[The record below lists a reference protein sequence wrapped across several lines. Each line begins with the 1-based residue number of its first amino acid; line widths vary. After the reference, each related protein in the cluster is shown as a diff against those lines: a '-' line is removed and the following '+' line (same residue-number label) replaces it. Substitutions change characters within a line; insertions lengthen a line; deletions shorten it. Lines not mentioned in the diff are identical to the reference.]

1 MLAKDLDPFSSDIPR
16 ELAGRRAEEQMAFYL
31 KRQFQAHPDI
41 WVFNGLRFEYE
52 GIYSQI
58 DHLLLTKLGFFVV
71 ESKSVTTRVRVS
83 ETGEWE
89 RFVDGDWKGM
99 ASPLLQ
105 GEAQLLQLLRLLC
118 DNASTLMGRWFGIQ
132 KGYGGFHREVYCA
145 VSDNGIIERPAPD
158 AFPFVQKAD
167 QVCATLTRRY
177 ADLSKKTGLRGFLS
191 TTFSRDDPP
200 LEFAAEDLLRTKDW
214 LLAHHRPIAQERAQ
228 EVVRPESVSSILVTD
243 KSGVPAH
250 PPKRYFCAKCHAG
263 ISFSV
268 ASFCWNNKGRFGG
281 KAYCI
286 ACQKTV

>member
-1 MLAKDLDPFSSDIPR
+1 MLAKDLDSFSSDIPR

-31 KRQFQAHPDI
+31 KRQFQAHPGI

-105 GEAQLLQLLRLLC
+105 GEAQLWQLLNLLC
-118 DNASTLMGRWFGIQ
+118 DNSKTLMGRYFGVQ
-132 KGYGGFHREVYCA
+132 KRYGGFHREVYCA

-167 QVCATLTRRY
+167 QVCVSLAHRY
-177 ADLSKKTGLRGFLS
+177 AALTKKAGLRGFLS
-191 TTFSRDDPP
+191 SAFTIGEP
-200 LEFAAEDLLRTKDW
+200 LIEFANDELLRTKDW
-214 LLAHHRPIAQERAQ
+214 LLAHHQPVKQPAQ
-228 EVVRPESVSSILVTD
+228 EVVRPEVRSPIIVVD
-243 KSGVPAH
+243 KAGTPAH
-250 PPKRYFCAKCHAG
+250 TSKRYFCAKCHTG
-263 ISFSV
+263 ISFAV